1 MRVVITGA
9 DKGLGL
15 ELARQYEAV
24 GATVIA
30 GCLQPDGSDVAEI
43 ASRSGRLQPVSLDV
57 TSESSVAAFRD
68 RLSDEPV
75 DLLINN
81 AGVHFRKWSVP
92 EQVVFADWERTLQVN
107 TLGPARVSFA
117 LRAHLAKA
125 GTAKL
130 VTISSDWGSVSNH
143 PGTAYDYCS
152 SKAAVNSLMRGMAR
166 NWAADGITIA
176 MIHPGWTRTDM
187 GGAEA
192 PDTPAE
198 NAERVRAVIEKLTPA
213 DNGRY
218 LDNAGNDMP
227 W

>member
-15 ELARQYEAV
+15 ELARQYDAE
-24 GATVIA
+24 GATVVA
-30 GCLQPDGSDVAEI
+30 GCLQPGGGDVAAI
-43 ASRSGRLQPVSLDV
+43 ASRSDRLRPLPLDV

-68 RLSDEPV
+68 RLSDESI

-117 LRAHLAKA
+117 LRTHLAKA
-125 GTAKL
+125 GAAKL

-166 NWAADGITIA
+166 NWAADGIIIA

-192 PDTPAE
+192 PDTAAE
-198 NAERVRAVIEKLTPA
+198 NARRVRAVIGMLTPA